1 MPLFKP
7 RYYPSSDKFLY
18 FFGDYE
24 SWERLIK
31 GNCKCNREVYL
42 FNPDKPIEDAPKSLK
57 IVKSK
62 ETLKRVLYHVS
73 LSNAIVFIDLHDRN
87 ANINE
92 ISTVNNTYKVVFKI
106 PLNDLK
112 TYCYYHLFELT
123 SKRTI
128 EYMIKYR

>member
-7 RYYPSSDKFLY
+7 KYKPSSDKFLY
-18 FFGDYE
+18 FFGDYK
-24 SWERLIK
+24 SWEHLIV
-31 GNCKCNREVYL
+31 GNCKYNREVYL
-42 FNPDKPIEDAPKSLK
+42 FNPYKPINNIPNSLK
-57 IVKSK
+57 VIKSK
-62 ETLKRVLYHVS
+62 KTLQRVLNHVP
-73 LSNAIVFIDLHDRN
+73 LSNAVVFIDLHDKN

-92 ISTVNNTYKVVFKI
+92 ISTVNNVYKVVFKI

-128 EYMIKYR
+128 EYMIKYQ